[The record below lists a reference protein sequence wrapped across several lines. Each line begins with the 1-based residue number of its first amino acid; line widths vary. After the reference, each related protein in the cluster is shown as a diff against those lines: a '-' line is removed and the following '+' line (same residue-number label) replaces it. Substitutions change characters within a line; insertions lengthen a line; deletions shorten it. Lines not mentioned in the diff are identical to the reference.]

1 MPALV
6 IVLAFF
12 GVNIALSAFGFIIL
26 YMPYAVGFLVSLI
39 LCNTNPAIQ
48 ALIPGHPWMSFV
60 SVLALT
66 EALIAIMT
74 HIKQISCS
82 FIIFSCSVF
91 TGLVGAIAFESMN
104 PDSVAYCIF
113 VSVVYLLLTGF
124 ALLLNMRNLPENVIY
139 KTLPMRIISGIFY
152 GLSVAI
158 IFGVLTRGI
167 WKPYFVNSGSDTKRI
182 AFLLNVVCGVLAGAA
197 LLFTVFS
204 RSGNREDNGGEDAN
218 S

>member
-26 YMPYAVGFLVSLI
+26 YMPYAVGFLVSLV

-48 ALIPGHPWMSFV
+48 ALIPGHPWMSFI

-66 EALIAIMT
+66 EALIAILT

-124 ALLLNMRNLPENVIY
+124 ALLLNMRNLPEAVDH
-139 KTLPMRIISGIFY
+139 KVLPMRLISGIFY

-158 IFGVLTRGI
+158 IFGVPARGI
-167 WKPYFVNSGSDTKRI
+167 WRPYFVNSGSNKERVV
-182 AFLLNVVCGVLAGAA
+182 FLLNVVCGVLAGAA

-204 RSGNREDNGGEDAN
+204 RSGNTEDRGSEEVN

>member
-66 EALIAIMT
+66 EALIAILT

-91 TGLVGAIAFESMN
+91 TGLVGAIAF
-104 PDSVAYCIF
+104 
-113 VSVVYLLLTGF
+113 
-124 ALLLNMRNLPENVIY
+124 
-139 KTLPMRIISGIFY
+139 
-152 GLSVAI
+152 
-158 IFGVLTRGI
+158 
-167 WKPYFVNSGSDTKRI
+167 
-182 AFLLNVVCGVLAGAA
+182 
-197 LLFTVFS
+197 
-204 RSGNREDNGGEDAN
+204 
-218 S
+218 

>member
-66 EALIAIMT
+66 EALIAILT

-139 KTLPMRIISGIFY
+139 KTLPMRNLETLFCQQ
-152 GLSVAI
+152 
-158 IFGVLTRGI
+158 
-167 WKPYFVNSGSDTKRI
+167 WKRYKKNCVSSE
-182 AFLLNVVCGVLAGAA
+182 CGVWRTGGCCFA
-197 LLFTVFS
+197 LHGILPE
-204 RSGNREDNGGEDAN
+204 RKPGR
-218 S
+218 

>member
-39 LCNTNPAIQ
+39 LCNTNSAIQ

-66 EALIAIMT
+66 EALIAILT

-124 ALLLNMRNLPENVIY
+124 ALLLNLQDFADANHFRHFLRPVGGNYIRCSDEGNLETLFCQQWKRYKKNCVSSECGVWRTGGCCFALHGILPE
-139 KTLPMRIISGIFY
+139 R
-152 GLSVAI
+152 
-158 IFGVLTRGI
+158 
-167 WKPYFVNSGSDTKRI
+167 KPGR
-182 AFLLNVVCGVLAGAA
+182 
-197 LLFTVFS
+197 
-204 RSGNREDNGGEDAN
+204 
-218 S
+218 

>member
-6 IVLAFF
+6 IILAFF

-66 EALIAIMT
+66 EALIAILT

-82 FIIFSCSVF
+82 FIIFSCSP
-91 TGLVGAIAFESMN
+91 APSHPPWPYSRRAAS
-104 PDSVAYCIF
+104 
-113 VSVVYLLLTGF
+113 
-124 ALLLNMRNLPENVIY
+124 
-139 KTLPMRIISGIFY
+139 SGI
-152 GLSVAI
+152 
-158 IFGVLTRGI
+158 
-167 WKPYFVNSGSDTKRI
+167 PYS
-182 AFLLNVVCGVLAGAA
+182 LLIRHPTERLLPRNTNNESRRHCRAPAA
-197 LLFTVFS
+197 RRTVYRYTES
-204 RSGNREDNGGEDAN
+204 
-218 S
+218 

>member
-1 MPALV
+1 
-6 IVLAFF
+6 
-12 GVNIALSAFGFIIL
+12 
-26 YMPYAVGFLVSLI
+26 
-39 LCNTNPAIQ
+39 
-48 ALIPGHPWMSFV
+48 
-60 SVLALT
+60 
-66 EALIAIMT
+66 
-74 HIKQISCS
+74 
-82 FIIFSCSVF
+82 
-91 TGLVGAIAFESMN
+91 MN

-124 ALLLNMRNLPENVIY
+124 ALLLNMRNLPENIIY

-182 AFLLNVVCGVLAGAA
+182 AFLLKVVCGVLAGAA

>member
-26 YMPYAVGFLVSLI
+26 YMPYAVGFLVSLV
-39 LCNTNPAIQ
+39 LCSTNPAIQ
-48 ALIPGHPWMSFV
+48 ALFPGHPWMSFV

-124 ALLLNMRNLPENVIY
+124 ALLLNMRNLPVGGDYIRRSDAGNLE
-139 KTLPMRIISGIFY
+139 TLFCQQWKRYRKGCIS
-152 GLSVAI
+152 SE
-158 IFGVLTRGI
+158 
-167 WKPYFVNSGSDTKRI
+167 
-182 AFLLNVVCGVLAGAA
+182 CGVRCTGGCCFA
-197 LLFTVFS
+197 LHGILPE
-204 RSGNREDNGGEDAN
+204 RKHGR
-218 S
+218 

>member
-26 YMPYAVGFLVSLI
+26 YMPYAVGFLVSLV

-124 ALLLNMRNLPENVIY
+124 ALLLNMRNLPEAVDH
-139 KTLPMRIISGIFY
+139 KTLPMRLISGIFY

-158 IFGVLTRGI
+158 IFGVPARGNLETLFCQQ
-167 WKPYFVNSGSDTKRI
+167 WKRYRKGCISSE
-182 AFLLNVVCGVLAGAA
+182 CGVRCTGGCCFA
-197 LLFTVFS
+197 LHGILPE
-204 RSGNREDNGGEDAN
+204 RKHGR
-218 S
+218 